1 MSASATHAE
10 KLVDYL
16 NASWTPY
23 HATANARAKL
33 LAAGYTELYEND
45 VWNLKLGGRYFFT
58 RNMSCLV
65 AFAVGGKY
73 KAGNGAII
81 VGAHTDSPCI
91 KMKPHT
97 ASGKNGFVQLGV
109 QPYGG
114 GIWYTWFDRDLSV
127 AGRVFV
133 RRGDRTCHE
142 LVRIDR
148 PIMCIPSLAIHL
160 NRTVNKGFDVNCQT
174 HLPPILATEVKSRL
188 EMPVTAED
196 EKKASGGDSPDASA
210 LRHSPL
216 LLKLLAEELKCKPED
231 ILTFDL
237 QLCDTQPSTIGGAC
251 REFIHSGRLDNLAM
265 CYCATEGLIETDHS
279 LADETG
285 IRMVAL
291 YDHEEVGSGS
301 AYGARSPITID
312 VLRRVTRASCEA
324 TGENG
329 TDALERCV
337 VNSFLVSAD
346 MAHGIHPN
354 FADKHEPGHQ
364 PHMHKGMVI
373 KTHCEMRYITDAFS
387 QHVFHE
393 CGRRAG
399 VPFQQFVVRS
409 DCPCGS
415 TIGPH
420 ISIMAGVRGIDVGKS
435 ISNQLWSTRDQSLT
449 PLNHLITKQR
459 TLNRN
464 PAICHAQ
471 RARDVCG
478 GRCELCR
485 RAHDGCI

>member
-1 MSASATHAE
+1 
-10 KLVDYL
+10 
-16 NASWTPY
+16 
-23 HATANARAKL
+23 
-33 LAAGYTELYEND
+33 
-45 VWNLKLGGRYFFT
+45 
-58 RNMSCLV
+58 
-65 AFAVGGKY
+65 
-73 KAGNGAII
+73 
-81 VGAHTDSPCI
+81 
-91 KMKPHT
+91 
-97 ASGKNGFVQLGV
+97 
-109 QPYGG
+109 
-114 GIWYTWFDRDLSV
+114 
-127 AGRVFV
+127 
-133 RRGDRTCHE
+133 
-142 LVRIDR
+142 
-148 PIMCIPSLAIHL
+148 
-160 NRTVNKGFDVNCQT
+160 
-174 HLPPILATEVKSRL
+174 
-188 EMPVTAED
+188 
-196 EKKASGGDSPDASA
+196 
-210 LRHSPL
+210 
-216 LLKLLAEELKCKPED
+216 
-231 ILTFDL
+231 
-237 QLCDTQPSTIGGAC
+237 
-251 REFIHSGRLDNLAM
+251 M